1 MSDMPSLLHRNTSTP
16 QDLNYP
22 DYSFKP
28 SLIVPVTH
36 HIRVALFDSLVVFFT
51 IQCSLVQTIFTNRWL
66 CFGTPYTMCG
76 VEIKIWIHLILNRK
90 HMCTFNSIEGNVW
103 QLLKQMDKVLYR
115 PLYMCVCM
123 YTYIYIVRVLP
134 GVCRLCVWA
143 LVYICR
149 GKNSTINL

>member
-1 MSDMPSLLHRNTSTP
+1 
-16 QDLNYP
+16 
-22 DYSFKP
+22 
-28 SLIVPVTH
+28 
-36 HIRVALFDSLVVFFT
+36 
-51 IQCSLVQTIFTNRWL
+51 
-66 CFGTPYTMCG
+66 MCG
-76 VEIKIWIHLILNRK
+76 VEIKIWIHLTLNRK